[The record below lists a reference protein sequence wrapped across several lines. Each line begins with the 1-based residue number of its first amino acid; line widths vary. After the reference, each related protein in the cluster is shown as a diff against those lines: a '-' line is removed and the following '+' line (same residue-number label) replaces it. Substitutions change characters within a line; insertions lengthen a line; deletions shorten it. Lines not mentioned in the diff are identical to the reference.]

1 MRLIRH
7 RPENIM
13 ENGPIEIVQFVRF
26 LDGLGDGWA
35 AIVILGVLAGFIAR
49 FVTTSEKSVGLL
61 STCLLGIAGAVL
73 GVYGAKALGYAPT
86 GTGTRFLAALAGSL
100 LLATAGTLLRR
111 KPPVRPAS

>member
-1 MRLIRH
+1 
-7 RPENIM
+7 M

-35 AIVILGVLAGFIAR
+35 AIVILGLLAGFIAR
-49 FVTTSEKSVGLL
+49 FITTSQKNVGFL
-61 STCLLGIAGAVL
+61 STCLLGVAGAVL

-100 LLATAGTLLRR
+100 LLAIAGSRVRR
-111 KPPVRPAS
+111 KPPVQPAD

>member
-1 MRLIRH
+1 
-7 RPENIM
+7 M

-35 AIVILGVLAGFIAR
+35 AILILGVFAGFIAR
-49 FVTTSEKSVGLL
+49 FVTTSEKTVGLL
-61 STCLLGIAGAVL
+61 STCLLGVAGAVL

-100 LLATAGTLLRR
+100 LLAIAGSRLRR
-111 KPPVRPAS
+111 KPSVRRAS

>member
-1 MRLIRH
+1 
-7 RPENIM
+7 M

-35 AIVILGVLAGFIAR
+35 AILILGVLAGFIAR
-49 FVTTSEKSVGLL
+49 FVTTTEKNVGLF
-61 STCLLGIAGAVL
+61 STCVLGIAGALL

-100 LLATAGTLLRR
+100 LLAIAGSRMRR
-111 KPPVRPAS
+111 KPPVRPAA